1 MSIPLT
7 GLAAAS
13 DAELIAE
20 ISRLRTEKNTVIL
33 AHYYQDGRIQDLA
46 DFVGDSLDLSRKAA
60 STDADVIVFCG
71 VRFMAEVA
79 KILSPEKTVVLPDMA
94 AGCSLED
101 SCPADD
107 FAAFRAKHPDHIS
120 LTYINCSAA
129 VKAHSDII
137 ITSSNA
143 RHIIDQIPKD
153 QPILL
158 APDQHLGGYL
168 AKETG
173 REMVL
178 WPGSCI
184 VHEQFSEK
192 ELIKLKTVHPDAPV
206 AAHPECPAHIL
217 SHADHVGSTSSIL
230 KYVSGHEASTF
241 IIATEPGIMHQ
252 MQKTSPEKTF
262 IGAPGMDG
270 LCNCNQCPFMAL
282 NTLEKLRDCLRDL
295 TPTIEISEA
304 ERRAA
309 KAPLDRM
316 LDMSPPQIPGQTSGT
331 AQNQPPKSGRAY

>member
-1 MSIPLT
+1 MMSIPLN
-7 GLAAAS
+7 GKVGPG
-13 DAELIAE
+13 DAELLAE
-20 ISRLRTEKNTVIL
+20 INQLRQTRNAVIL

-60 STDADVIVFCG
+60 ATDADVIVFCG

-79 KILSPEKTVVLPDMA
+79 KILNPAKTVILPDMA

-101 SCPADD
+101 SCPVDD
-107 FAAFRAKHPDHIS
+107 FAAFRARYPDHIS

-143 RHIIDQIPKD
+143 RYIIDQIPAD

-158 APDQHLGGYL
+158 APDQHLGRYL
-168 AKETG
+168 VQETG
-173 REMVL
+173 RDMVL

-192 ELIKLKTVHPDAPV
+192 ELINLKTRHPLAPV

-217 SHADHVGSTSSIL
+217 NHADHVGSTSSIL
-230 KYVSGHEASTF
+230 KFVRESDADSF
-241 IIATEPGIMHQ
+241 IIATEPGIIHQ
-252 MQKTSPEKTF
+252 MEKTSPEKTF
-262 IGAPGMDG
+262 IGAPGIDG
-270 LCNCNQCPFMAL
+270 ECSCNQCPFMAL

-295 TPTIEISEA
+295 TPVIEISEP
-304 ERRAA
+304 ERLAA

-316 LDMSPPQIPGQTSGT
+316 LEMSPPQIQQTTDSM
-331 AQNQPPKSGRAY
+331 PMSGRAY

>member
-1 MSIPLT
+1 MSIPLSKT
-7 GLAAAS
+7 QSSTDEQLL
-13 DAELIAE
+13 EE
-20 ISRLRTEKNTVIL
+20 INRLRKQKNAVIL
-33 AHYYQDGRIQDLA
+33 AHYYQDGKIQDLA

-71 VRFMAEVA
+71 VKFMAEVA

-101 SCPADD
+101 SCPADE

-143 RHIIDQIPKD
+143 RHIIDQIPED

-158 APDQHLGGYL
+158 APDMHLGGYL

-173 REMVL
+173 RDMAL

-192 ELIKLKTVHPDAPV
+192 ELIKLKAQHPDAPI
-206 AAHPECPAHIL
+206 AAHPECPEHIL
-217 SHADHVGSTSSIL
+217 RHADHVGSTSSIL
-230 KYVSGHEASTF
+230 KFVLEDEAETF

-252 MQKTSPEKTF
+252 MQKSSPHKTF

-270 LCNCNQCPFMAL
+270 ECNCNQCPFMAL
-282 NTLEKLRDCLRDL
+282 NTLEKLRDCLRDMS
-295 TPTIEISEA
+295 PVIELDEE
-304 ERRAA
+304 ERLKAL
-309 KAPLDRM
+309 APLDKM
-316 LDMSPPQIPGQTSGT
+316 LEMSPSM
-331 AQNQPPKSGRAY
+331 ASNRPPASGRAY

>member
-1 MSIPLT
+1 MRMSIPLMGKHGPT
-7 GLAAAS
+7 
-13 DAELIAE
+13 DVELLEE
-20 ISRLRTEKNTVIL
+20 INRLRVEKNAIIL

-60 STDADVIVFCG
+60 STDADIIVFCG

-79 KILSPEKTVVLPDMA
+79 KILSPEKTVILPDMA

-101 SCPADD
+101 SCPPDE
-107 FAAFRAKHPDHIS
+107 FAAFRAKYPDHIS

-129 VKAHSDII
+129 VKTHSDII

-143 RHIIDQIPKD
+143 RHIIDQIPQD

-158 APDQHLGGYL
+158 APDQHLGSYL
-168 AKETG
+168 ARESG
-173 REMVL
+173 RDMVL

-192 ELIKLKTVHPDAPV
+192 ELIRLKAEHPNAPV
-206 AAHPECPAHIL
+206 AAHPECPVHIL
-217 SHADHVGSTSSIL
+217 NHADHVGSTSSIL
-230 KYVSGHEASTF
+230 KFVLQDGADTF
-241 IIATEPGIMHQ
+241 IIATEPGIIHQ
-252 MQKTSPEKTF
+252 MAKSSPEKTF

-270 LCNCNQCPFMAL
+270 ECNCNQCPFMAL

-295 TPTIEISEA
+295 TPAIEIGEE
-304 ERRAA
+304 ERLAA

-316 LDMSPPQIPGQTSGT
+316 FEMSPPM
-331 AQNQPPKSGRAY
+331 AQNRPPKSGRAY

>member
-1 MSIPLT
+1 MSIPLNKPQ
-7 GLAAAS
+7 
-13 DAELIAE
+13 AETDEALLEE
-20 ISRLRTEKNTVIL
+20 INRLRQQKNAVIL
-33 AHYYQDGRIQDLA
+33 AHYYQDGKIQDLA

-71 VRFMAEVA
+71 VKFMAEVA

-101 SCPADD
+101 SCPADE
-107 FAAFRAKHPDHIS
+107 FAAFRAKHPDHLS

-143 RHIIDQIPKD
+143 RHIIDQIPED

-158 APDQHLGGYL
+158 APDMHLGGYL

-173 REMVL
+173 RDMAL

-192 ELIKLKTVHPDAPV
+192 ELIKLKAQHPDAPI
-206 AAHPECPAHIL
+206 AAHPECPEHIL
-217 SHADHVGSTSSIL
+217 RHADHVGSTSSIL
-230 KYVSGHEASTF
+230 KFVLEDEADTF

-252 MQKTSPEKTF
+252 MQKSSPHKTF

-270 LCNCNQCPFMAL
+270 ECNCNQCPFMAL
-282 NTLEKLRDCLRDL
+282 NTLEKLRDCLRDM
-295 TPTIEISEA
+295 TPVIELDEE
-304 ERRAA
+304 ERLKAL
-309 KAPLDRM
+309 APLDKM
-316 LDMSPPQIPGQTSGT
+316 LEMSPSM
-331 AQNQPPKSGRAY
+331 ASNRPPASGRAY

>member
-1 MSIPLT
+1 MSIPLNKP
-7 GLAAAS
+7 LS
-13 DAELIAE
+13 DTDEALIEE
-20 ISRLRTEKNTVIL
+20 INRLRKEKNAIIL
-33 AHYYQDGRIQDLA
+33 AHYYQDGKIQDLA

-71 VRFMAEVA
+71 VKFMAEVA

-101 SCPADD
+101 SCPADE
-107 FAAFRAKHPDHIS
+107 FAAFRAKYPDHLS

-143 RHIIDQIPKD
+143 RHIIDQVPED

-158 APDQHLGGYL
+158 APDMHLGGYL

-173 REMVL
+173 RDMVL

-192 ELIKLKTVHPDAPV
+192 ELIKLKAQHPDAPV
-206 AAHPECPAHIL
+206 AAHPECPEHIL
-217 SHADHVGSTSSIL
+217 RHAHHVGSTSSIL
-230 KYVSGHEASTF
+230 KYVQDGEADTY
-241 IIATEPGIMHQ
+241 IIATEPGIIHQ
-252 MQKTSPEKTF
+252 MQKSSPEKTF

-270 LCNCNQCPFMAL
+270 ECNCNQCPFMAL
-282 NTLEKLRDCLRDL
+282 NTLEKLRNCLRDL
-295 TPTIEISEA
+295 SPAIEMDEE
-304 ERRAA
+304 ERLKAL
-309 KAPLDRM
+309 APLEKM
-316 LDMSPPQIPGQTSGT
+316 LEMSPPM
-331 AQNQPPKSGRAY
+331 AQNRPPKSGRAY

>member
-7 GLAAAS
+7 GNIGPS
-13 DAELIAE
+13 DVELITE
-20 ISRLRTEKNTVIL
+20 IKQLRAEKNAVIL
-33 AHYYQDGRIQDLA
+33 AHYYQDGKIQDLA

-101 SCPADD
+101 SCPADE
-107 FAAFRAKHPDHIS
+107 FAAFRAKYPDHIS

-129 VKAHSDII
+129 VKTHSDII

-143 RHIIDQIPKD
+143 HHIIDQIPPD

-173 REMVL
+173 RDMVL

-192 ELIKLKTVHPDAPV
+192 ELIKLKAEKPHAPV

-217 SHADHVGSTSSIL
+217 AHADHVGSTSSIL
-230 KYVSGHEASTF
+230 KYVLESDADTF

-252 MQKTSPEKTF
+252 MQKSSPDKIF

-270 LCNCNQCPFMAL
+270 VCNCNLCPYMAL

-295 TPTIEISEA
+295 SPVIEMDE
-304 ERRAA
+304 EVRLAA

-316 LDMSPPQIPGQTSGT
+316 LEMSPIM
-331 AQNQPPKSGRAY
+331 AQNRPPKSGRAY

>member
-1 MSIPLT
+1 MSIPMMT
-7 GLAAAS
+7 SGRPD
-13 DAELIAE
+13 DAELVAE
-20 ISRLRTEKNTVIL
+20 INRLRKAKNAVIL

-60 STDADVIVFCG
+60 ATEADVIVFCG

-79 KILSPEKTVVLPDMA
+79 KILSPDKTVVLPDMA

-101 SCPADD
+101 SCPADE
-107 FAAFRAKHPDHIS
+107 FAAFREKYPDHVS

-129 VKAHSDII
+129 VKTHSDII

-143 RHIIDQIPKD
+143 RHIIDQIPRD

-158 APDQHLGGYL
+158 APDQHLGSYL
-168 AKETG
+168 ARECG
-173 REMVL
+173 RDMVL

-192 ELIKLKTVHPDAPV
+192 ELIRLKIRHPLAPV
-206 AAHPECPAHIL
+206 VAHPECPAHIL
-217 SHADHVGSTSSIL
+217 DHADHVGSTSSIL
-230 KYVSGHEASTF
+230 KFVLESEAETF
-241 IIATEPGIMHQ
+241 IIATEPGIIHQ
-252 MQKTSPEKTF
+252 MEKASPEKNF
-262 IGAPGMDG
+262 IGAPGIDG
-270 LCNCNQCPFMAL
+270 ECNCNQCPFMAL

-295 TPTIEISEA
+295 TPVIEISEQ
-304 ERRAA
+304 ERLAA

-316 LDMSPPQIPGQTSGT
+316 LDMSPPQIQTKGD
-331 AQNQPPKSGRAY
+331 NRPPTSGRAY

>member
-7 GLAAAS
+7 GQTGPS
-13 DAELIAE
+13 DADLIAE
-20 ISRLRTEKNTVIL
+20 INLLRKAKNAVIL
-33 AHYYQDGRIQDLA
+33 AHYYQDGKIQDLA

-79 KILSPEKTVVLPDMA
+79 KILSPEKTVVLPDME

-107 FAAFRAKHPDHIS
+107 FAAFRARHPDHIS

-129 VKAHSDII
+129 VKTHSDII

-173 REMVL
+173 RDMVL

-184 VHEQFSEK
+184 VHERFSEK
-192 ELIKLKTVHPDAPV
+192 ELIKLKTENPDAPI

-217 SHADHVGSTSSIL
+217 NHADHVGSTSSIL
-230 KYVSGHEASTF
+230 KFVLESEAETF
-241 IIATEPGIMHQ
+241 IIATEPGIIHQ
-252 MQKTSPEKTF
+252 MQKASPDKKF

-270 LCNCNQCPFMAL
+270 ECNCNQCPFMAL

-295 TPTIEISEA
+295 SPVIEINEQ
-304 ERRAA
+304 
-309 KAPLDRM
+309 DR
-316 LDMSPPQIPGQTSGT
+316 
-331 AQNQPPKSGRAY
+331 